1 MENLTSHQSQN
12 LSPPAHLSLEA
23 QTPAP
28 GWVEE
33 HLDAILLLP
42 PDSSLQLR
50 NVSWNEYQR
59 LLDGLDERPRFRL
72 TYNLGD
78 LHIMTKT
85 FRHESFAALF
95 SPLILVLCE
104 ELGIEVIGAGTTT
117 LSSENTLS
125 SAEGDDC
132 YYFDHLIEVG
142 EKDRLDLTVDP
153 PPSILVEVDITN
165 PSINKFPIYATLR
178 IPEIWHF
185 DGTVVTFY
193 QLSEMEY
200 LSTTHSVKFP
210 FLPADVLPPL
220 LQQGKKEGTMKMM
233 RNFRAWV
240 KIQQQ

>member
-1 MENLTSHQSQN
+1 MENLTSRESQN
-12 LSPPAHLSLEA
+12 LPPPAPLSLEA
-23 QTPAP
+23 KTPAQS
-28 GWVEE
+28 WVEE

-50 NVSWNEYQR
+50 NVSWHEYQR
-59 LLDGLDERPRFRL
+59 LLDCLDERPRFRL

-125 SAEGDDC
+125 GAEGDDC
-132 YYFDHLIEVG
+132 YYFDHLTEVG

-153 PPSILVEVDITN
+153 PPDILVEVDITN
-165 PSINKFPIYATLR
+165 PSTNKFPIYATLR

-193 QLSEMEY
+193 QLQEMEY

-210 FLPADVLPPL
+210 FLLADVLPPL

-240 KIQQQ
+240 KTQQQ